1 MARYGHE
8 LQFGVF
14 ITPSSDAPQQVVDLA
29 VLAERVGL
37 DLVTIQDHP
46 YLPTHLDTWTLLSWI
61 AGQTERIHL
70 APNVLNIP
78 LRQPAVA
85 ARAAASLDLL
95 SQGRLELGLG
105 AGAYWTAIAALG
117 VPRLSPGESIDAFR
131 EALAVVRAVLDT
143 NAERRV
149 RIDGAYHQL
158 DRAAPGPTPAH
169 EIPILL
175 GAARPKMLRLLG
187 AEADGW
193 IATHRFLPP
202 EGIATGNA
210 IIDAAA
216 REAGRDP
223 REIRRLLN
231 IDGRFSAERGA
242 FLDGPPEQWVDDL
255 LPLALNDGVSTFI
268 LMSDDP
274 AAIERFAGEVAPA
287 LREAVYRV
295 APEAQHAPRRR
306 RAAARARRRDG
317 IAYDDVPVSLA
328 ASAVEPGDVG
338 YAELRSNYLRGG
350 SPGLILRP
358 ENRDEVVEALA
369 FARRHPDLPLGIRSG
384 GHGISGRS
392 TNDGG
397 IVIDLGKL
405 NSIEIVDPATRLVRL
420 GPGARWMDVAE
431 ALAPYGL
438 AISSGDYGGV
448 GVGGL
453 ATAGGIGWLAREH
466 GLTIDHVRAVEM
478 VLADGSVVRA
488 DENENTDLFWA
499 VRGAGA
505 NFGIVTSFEIE
516 ADVVGDI
523 GWAQLL
529 MDASDTA
536 DFLQQWG
543 AIIEAAPRDLT
554 SFLIVSPPRNNQPA
568 IAWVLAVVDSSDP
581 AVIVDRIQPLATIAP
596 LYDHQ
601 IAITTYAGI
610 MANAAQGYHSGR
622 GEPAAR
628 SGLARHI
635 TPELAAGVAEMISNR
650 STYYFQIRSVGGAV
664 SDVPDDATAWA
675 HRDANFHLTA
685 FGTSHQRLGPLWDAL
700 RDQMDGI
707 YLSFDTDP
715 RPERIADAFPPATLE
730 RLRELKQRYDPTNV
744 FRDNF
749 NIQPARQT
757 VLAESTD

>member
-231 IDGRFSAERGA
+231 IDGRFSAERGV

-405 NSIEIVDPATRLVRL
+405 NSIEIVDPATRLVHL

-554 SFLIVSPPRNNQPA
+554 SFLIVSPARNNQPA

>member
-1 MARYGHE
+1 MARYGHD

-14 ITPSSDAPQQVVDLA
+14 LTPSSDAPQQVVDLA

-61 AGQTERIHL
+61 AGRTERIHL

-95 SQGRLELGLG
+95 SHGRLELGLG

-117 VPRLSPGESIDAFR
+117 VPRLSPGESIDAMQ
-131 EALAVVRAVLDT
+131 EALAVVRAMLDT
-143 NAERRV
+143 NADRRARV
-149 RIDGAYHQL
+149 DGIYHRLDGAQ
-158 DRAAPGPTPAH
+158 AGPTPAH

-175 GAARPKMLRLLG
+175 GAAKPRMLRLLG

-193 IATHRFLPP
+193 IATQRFLPP
-202 EGIATGNA
+202 DGLATGNA

-223 REIRRLLN
+223 REIRRILN
-231 IDGRFSAERGA
+231 IDGRFAEEREA

-268 LMSDDP
+268 LMTDD
-274 AAIERFAGEVAPA
+274 ALAIKRFAGEVAPA
-287 LREAVYRV
+287 MREAFYRID
-295 APEAQHAPRRR
+295 PQAQHPLRQR
-306 RAAARARRRDG
+306 RASVRARRRDG
-317 IAYDDVPVSLA
+317 IAYDVIPASLA
-328 ASAVEPGDVG
+328 ERAVEPGDVG

-358 ENRDEVVEALA
+358 QNRDEVVEALA
-369 FARRHPDLPLGIRSG
+369 FARQHPDLPLGIRSG

-397 IVIDLGKL
+397 IVIDLGAL
-405 NSIEIVDPATRLVRL
+405 NSIEVIDSATRLVRI

-431 ALAPYGL
+431 AIAPYGW

-488 DENENTDLFWA
+488 DERENADLFWA
-499 VRGAGA
+499 ARGAGA

-516 ADVVGDI
+516 ADVVGNI

-536 DFLQQWG
+536 TFLQQWG
-543 AIIEAAPRDLT
+543 ALVEAAPRDLT

-628 SGLARHI
+628 SGLVHHI
-635 TPELAAGVAEMISNR
+635 TPELAAGAAEMINNR

-664 SDVPDDATAWA
+664 ADVPDNATAYA

-700 RDQMDGI
+700 QDQMNGI

-730 RLRELKQRYDPTNV
+730 RLRELKRRYDPNNV

-749 NIQPARQT
+749 NIQPAPQP
-757 VLAESTD
+757 VLVESTD

>member
-223 REIRRLLN
+223 REIRRLIN
-231 IDGRFSAERGA
+231 IDGRFSAERGV

>member
-255 LPLALNDGVSTFI
+255 LPLALDDGVGTFI

-317 IAYDDVPVSLA
+317 ITYDDVPVSLA

>member
-61 AGQTERIHL
+61 SGQTERIHL

-223 REIRRLLN
+223 REIRRLIN
-231 IDGRFSAERGA
+231 IDGRFSAERGV

-554 SFLIVSPPRNNQPA
+554 SFLIVSPARNNQPA

-635 TPELAAGVAEMISNR
+635 TSELAAGVAEMISNR

-749 NIQPARQT
+749 NIQPARQA

>member
-231 IDGRFSAERGA
+231 IDGRFSAERGV

-255 LPLALNDGVSTFI
+255 LPLALDDGVGTFI

-478 VLADGSVVRA
+478 VLADGSVARA

-635 TPELAAGVAEMISNR
+635 TSELAAGVAEMISNR

>member
-255 LPLALNDGVSTFI
+255 
-268 LMSDDP
+268 
-274 AAIERFAGEVAPA
+274 
-287 LREAVYRV
+287 
-295 APEAQHAPRRR
+295 
-306 RAAARARRRDG
+306 
-317 IAYDDVPVSLA
+317 
-328 ASAVEPGDVG
+328 
-338 YAELRSNYLRGG
+338 
-350 SPGLILRP
+350 
-358 ENRDEVVEALA
+358 
-369 FARRHPDLPLGIRSG
+369 
-384 GHGISGRS
+384 
-392 TNDGG
+392 
-397 IVIDLGKL
+397 
-405 NSIEIVDPATRLVRL
+405 
-420 GPGARWMDVAE
+420 
-431 ALAPYGL
+431 
-438 AISSGDYGGV
+438 
-448 GVGGL
+448 
-453 ATAGGIGWLAREH
+453 
-466 GLTIDHVRAVEM
+466 
-478 VLADGSVVRA
+478 
-488 DENENTDLFWA
+488 
-499 VRGAGA
+499 
-505 NFGIVTSFEIE
+505 
-516 ADVVGDI
+516 
-523 GWAQLL
+523 
-529 MDASDTA
+529 
-536 DFLQQWG
+536 
-543 AIIEAAPRDLT
+543 
-554 SFLIVSPPRNNQPA
+554 
-568 IAWVLAVVDSSDP
+568 
-581 AVIVDRIQPLATIAP
+581 
-596 LYDHQ
+596 
-601 IAITTYAGI
+601 
-610 MANAAQGYHSGR
+610 
-622 GEPAAR
+622 
-628 SGLARHI
+628 
-635 TPELAAGVAEMISNR
+635 
-650 STYYFQIRSVGGAV
+650 
-664 SDVPDDATAWA
+664 
-675 HRDANFHLTA
+675 
-685 FGTSHQRLGPLWDAL
+685 
-700 RDQMDGI
+700 
-707 YLSFDTDP
+707 
-715 RPERIADAFPPATLE
+715 
-730 RLRELKQRYDPTNV
+730 
-744 FRDNF
+744 
-749 NIQPARQT
+749 
-757 VLAESTD
+757 

>member
-143 NAERRV
+143 NAERQV

-231 IDGRFSAERGA
+231 IDGRFSAERGV

-405 NSIEIVDPATRLVRL
+405 NSIEIVDPATRLVHL

>member
-231 IDGRFSAERGA
+231 IDGRFSAERGV

-255 LPLALNDGVSTFI
+255 LPLALDDGVGTFI

-554 SFLIVSPPRNNQPA
+554 SFLIVSPARNNQPA

-749 NIQPARQT
+749 NIQPARQA

>member
-255 LPLALNDGVSTFI
+255 LPLALDDGVGTFI

>member
-46 YLPTHLDTWTLLSWI
+46 YLPTRLDTWTLLSWI

-149 RIDGAYHQL
+149 RIDGAYHQM

>member
-231 IDGRFSAERGA
+231 IDGRFSAERGV

-255 LPLALNDGVSTFI
+255 LPLALDDGVGTFI

>member
-105 AGAYWTAIAALG
+105 AGAYWTAIAAFG

-255 LPLALNDGVSTFI
+255 LPLALDDGVGTFI

>member
-223 REIRRLLN
+223 REIRRLIN
-231 IDGRFSAERGA
+231 IDGRFSAERGV

-488 DENENTDLFWA
+488 DENENADLFWA

>member
-14 ITPSSDAPQQVVDLA
+14 ITPSSDAPQQVVALA

-255 LPLALNDGVSTFI
+255 LPLALDDGVGTFI

-749 NIQPARQT
+749 NIQPARQA

>member
-255 LPLALNDGVSTFI
+255 LPLALDDGVGTFI

-554 SFLIVSPPRNNQPA
+554 SFLIVSPARNNQPA

>member
-231 IDGRFSAERGA
+231 IDGRFSAERGV

-255 LPLALNDGVSTFI
+255 LPLALDDGVGTFI

-554 SFLIVSPPRNNQPA
+554 SFLIVSPARNNQPA